1 MSYPSEMSV
10 TASRPTIVKTGTE
23 NPDPVTGL
31 EFPIP
36 KCLNRLRAV
45 AEVVV
50 TEDESEETILKA
62 VQGATVLMTTYG
74 DVTRRVI
81 EAGLPTLKGIVE
93 LGTGM
98 DSLDIDAAKELGV
111 RVVNCPRYARNAVA
125 ECAFLLLITC
135 MKKFAPIHRAVH
147 AQGWVAALEPLKS
160 MELEGKIVGMVGF
173 GHINSTLARMCQG
186 FDMKVQAYD
195 PYLPR
200 AAMEQRRVSKV
211 NDLDELMA
219 CSDVVAVCLPLN
231 AETTGIISEH
241 RLRKMK
247 PSAFLINVGR
257 GACVDEMALLALLR
271 EGAIAGCGLDVF
283 TEEPLRKQGHALSEL
298 IDMDNVIITPH
309 LAAWTCET
317 WERLQAEVV
326 QHVMDILEGRDSVI
340 YSSDPRLRGQA
351 GCVYPEERTSEQP

>member
-1 MSYPSEMSV
+1 MSV

-36 KCLNRLRAV
+36 ECLDRLRAV

-50 TEDESEETILKA
+50 TEDEAEETILRA
-62 VQGATVLMTTYG
+62 IQGTTVLMTTYG

-81 EAGLPTLKGIVE
+81 ETGLPTLKGIVE
-93 LGTGM
+93 LGTGI
-98 DSLDIDAAKELGV
+98 DSLDIDAAKEFAV

-135 MKKFAPIHRAVH
+135 MKKFTPIHRAVH
-147 AQGWVAALEPLKS
+147 TQGWVAALESLKS
-160 MELEGKIVGMVGF
+160 VELEGKIVGMVGF

-195 PYLPR
+195 PYITR
-200 AAMEQRRVSKV
+200 ASMEPRRVRKV
-211 NDLDELMA
+211 DDLDELMMS
-219 CSDVVAVCLPLN
+219 SDVVAVCLPLN
-231 AETTGIISEH
+231 AETTGILSEY

-257 GACVDEMALLALLR
+257 GACVDESALLQLLH
-271 EGAIAGCGLDVF
+271 ENAIAGCGLDVF
-283 TEEPLRKQGHALSEL
+283 AEEPLRKQGHALSEL
-298 IDMDNVIITPH
+298 IDMDNVVITPH
-309 LAAWTCET
+309 LAAWTQET
-317 WERLQAEVV
+317 WERLQVEVV
-326 QHVMDILEGRDSVI
+326 QQVMDILEGRDSVI
-340 YSSDPRLRGQA
+340 YSSDPRLLGQA
-351 GCVYPEERTSEQP
+351 GCVYPEEHT

>member
-1 MSYPSEMSV
+1 M
-10 TASRPTIVKTGTE
+10 ASRPKIVKTGTE

-36 KCLNRLRAV
+36 ECLNRLRAV

-50 TEDESEETILKA
+50 TEDEAEETILDA
-62 VQGATVLMTTYG
+62 VQGATILMTTYG

-93 LGTGM
+93 LGTGI

-135 MKKFAPIHRAVH
+135 MKKFVPIHKVVC
-147 AQGWVAALEPLKS
+147 AQGWVAAFESLKS
-160 MELEGKIVGMVGF
+160 TELEGKIVGMVGF
-173 GHINSTLARMCQG
+173 GHINSTLAGMCQSFG
-186 FDMKVQAYD
+186 MSVQAYD
-195 PYLPR
+195 PYIAR

-211 NDLDELMA
+211 DDLDELMTS
-219 CSDVVAVCLPLN
+219 SDVVAVCLPLN
-231 AETTGIISEH
+231 AETTGIISER

-247 PSAFLINVGR
+247 RSAFLINVGR
-257 GACVDEMALLALLR
+257 GACVDENALVQLLR

-283 TEEPLRKQGHALSEL
+283 AEEPLRRQGHALSEL
-298 IDMDNVIITPH
+298 IDMDNVVITPH
-309 LAAWTCET
+309 LAAWTHET

-351 GCVYPEERTSEQP
+351 GCVYSEERTEEQP

>member
-1 MSYPSEMSV
+1 MSV

-36 KCLNRLRAV
+36 ECLDRLRAV

-50 TEDESEETILKA
+50 TEDEAEETILRA
-62 VQGATVLMTTYG
+62 IQGTTVLMTTYG

-81 EAGLPTLKGIVE
+81 ETGLPTLKGIVE
-93 LGTGM
+93 LGTGI
-98 DSLDIDAAKELGV
+98 DSLDIDAAKEFAV

-135 MKKFAPIHRAVH
+135 MKKFTPIHRAVH
-147 AQGWVAALEPLKS
+147 TQGWVAALESLKS
-160 MELEGKIVGMVGF
+160 VELEGKIVGMVGF

-195 PYLPR
+195 PYIAR
-200 AAMEQRRVSKV
+200 ASMEPRRVSKV
-211 NDLDELMA
+211 DDLDELMMS
-219 CSDVVAVCLPLN
+219 SDVVAVCLPLN
-231 AETTGIISEH
+231 AETTGILSEY

-257 GACVDEMALLALLR
+257 GACVDESALLQLLH
-271 EGAIAGCGLDVF
+271 ENAIAGCGLDVF
-283 TEEPLRKQGHALSEL
+283 AEEPLRKQGHALSEL
-298 IDMDNVIITPH
+298 IDMDNVVITPH
-309 LAAWTCET
+309 LAAWTQET
-317 WERLQAEVV
+317 WERLQVEVV
-326 QHVMDILEGRDSVI
+326 QQVMDILEGRDSVI

-351 GCVYPEERTSEQP
+351 GCVYPEEHT